1 MIDAL
6 DIHDIRMFFVL
17 EKLITVVLLLCDLML
32 VVMMINLSQYIRPS
46 GASVFVTA
54 KTLKWNIKVATIRKT

>member
-6 DIHDIRMFFVL
+6 AIHDIRMFFVL

-54 KTLKWNIKVATIRKT
+54 KTLK